1 MELEAQGIQTPH
13 RAIPGPVL
21 AIAGDH
27 EDEARRLCFQLRQA
41 GLAVETDLRGRSLK
55 AQMKYA
61 GKSGARFVL
70 VLGDDEADSGIGRLR
85 NLETRAETE
94 VRLDQLEHHL
104 LEA

>member
-1 MELEAQGIQTPH
+1 M
-13 RAIPGPVL
+13 
-21 AIAGDH
+21 
-27 EDEARRLCFQLRQA
+27 
-41 GLAVETDLRGRSLK
+41 GRSLK